1 MCAVSCMSFI
11 YYFLLKVS
19 YSTVASGEK
28 SEQVNAL
35 GRIKKVLED
44 AQPSCGG
51 PDETLLCGNY
61 CYQLIEKE
69 NQEVTWTAIPSK
81 KLASLMFGSIPKIAT
96 ESLEISSF
104 WKVCSTTA
112 PQHYFNG
119 IIMIYYSTK

>member
-1 MCAVSCMSFI
+1 MCCELHTEFL
-11 YYFLLKVS
+11 YFLLKVS

-28 SEQVNAL
+28 SEQVIAL

-44 AQPSCGG
+44 SQPSCGG
-51 PDETLLCGNY
+51 PDEALLCGNY

-104 WKVCSTTA
+104 WKVCSYT
-112 PQHYFNG
+112 
-119 IIMIYYSTK
+119 STKLNDT